1 MRKGQLI
8 RMVLKAYKHHIKYLR
23 ENFQDKSRNEIHRY
37 LSDHGLQN
45 GVCYYIFRNVTENC
59 GHNNAYGA
67 NWVKKYYT
75 YGNVWGNYPGGLYA
89 LEYTLELLQLRVD
102 NLEKELA
109 SGDKL
114 HQRITSKNYSNG

>member
-8 RMVLKAYKHHIKYLR
+8 RMVLKACKYHIKYLK

-45 GVCYYIFRNVTENC
+45 GVCYYIFRNVPEKYA
-59 GHNNAYGA
+59 HNSYRVT
-67 NWVKKYYT
+67 WVKKYNS
-75 YGNVWGNYPGGLYA
+75 YGNVWGNYPGVLYGLK
-89 LEYTLELLQLRVD
+89 YTLELLQLRVD

-114 HQRITSKNYSNG
+114 HQRVTSKNYIT